1 MDVESIVIFRPGAI
15 GDTLLDTPL
24 IRALNER
31 FPHFRIIY
39 ISRHPAIQILEYNKR
54 VTPVLFSTKNIIS
67 IRRFKPSIFMDLKG
81 NLTSAISARLSGAK
95 YVFAIHKPGKIR
107 YYNVAINPPFGKIHY
122 TVYHR
127 LEFLR
132 PLGIDPMEVPIETEF
147 PIPGHYID
155 HMNEKIRK
163 MGVTGFFMVSHIRL
177 DLPHRAWEPEK
188 YCEFFNLVM
197 RKFKIP
203 VLLINDNPRTHAAIF
218 ECAKGLKVAPP
229 TKSLH
234 ELGALMKLAGVF
246 FGSDSGP
253 KHIAV
258 SQGTPTFAL
267 FFTELPEAWTPPY
280 PHHSF
285 AYKGLPCQPCWRK
298 KCPLGTFDCIHKLT
312 AKEVFEKFEK
322 FLLKLNG
329 K

>member
-1 MDVESIVIFRPGAI
+1 MQGNIVIFRPGAI

-31 FPHFRIIY
+31 LPDSKIIY
-39 ISRHPAIQILEYNKR
+39 FSRKPAIEILRYNSRVIPVEFSLKNVISVKKR
-54 VTPVLFSTKNIIS
+54 FRPK
-67 IRRFKPSIFMDLKG
+67 IFMDLKS
-81 NLTSAISARLSGAK
+81 NFYSAIASKLSGAE
-95 YVFAIHKPGKIR
+95 YVFAIDKKRKFRH
-107 YYNVAINPPFGKIHY
+107 YNVPIYPPFGRIQY

-132 PLGIDPMEVPIETEF
+132 PLGIDPMEVSIETEF
-147 PIPGHYID
+147 PFPHEFV
-155 HMNEKIRK
+155 EKMENSLRK
-163 MGVTGFFMVSHIRL
+163 MGISGFFIISHIRL

-188 YCEFFNLVM
+188 YCEFFNLVN
-197 RKFKIP
+197 KKLKIP
-203 VLLINDNPRTHAAIF
+203 VLLVNDNPETLEPIF
-218 ECAKGLKVAPP
+218 QCARNLRYAPL
-229 TKSLH
+229 TQTLYD
-234 ELGALMKLAGVF
+234 LGALMRLAGIF

-280 PHHSF
+280 PHHSY
-285 AYKGLPCQPCWRK
+285 AYKGLPCQPCWKK

-312 AKEVFEKFEK
+312 AMEVFEKFER
-322 FLLKLNG
+322 FLSKLNG